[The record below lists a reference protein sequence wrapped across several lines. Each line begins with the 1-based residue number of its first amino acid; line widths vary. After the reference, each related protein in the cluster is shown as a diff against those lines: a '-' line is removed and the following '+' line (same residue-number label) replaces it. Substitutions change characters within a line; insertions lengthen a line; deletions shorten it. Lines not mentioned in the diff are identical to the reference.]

1 MITIHHAI
9 DKICN
14 AGAIKILHKGI
25 SAGIILSV
33 ISMAYYQ
40 IFVDDHKYGFIP
52 NFYHVMCAIVLLVG
66 SEIYHRLSV
75 ELTTFETSYP
85 EVMLYQEE

>member
-1 MITIHHAI
+1 M
-9 DKICN
+9 
-14 AGAIKILHKGI
+14 KILHKGI

-40 IFVDDHKYGFIP
+40 IFVDDNTYGIIP
-52 NFYHVMCAIVLLVG
+52 NFYHVMCSIVLLVG

-75 ELTTFETSYP
+75 ELSTFETSYP
-85 EVMLYQEE
+85 AVTIYHDE